1 MPTLS
6 SIRRT
11 LRRLPVIVVVCM
23 GAASCSNKGLPLYSV
38 HGRVLLDGKPMAGAM
53 VILHPVGDVGLNG
66 LKPRALADADGWFKI
81 YTYVV
86 GDGAPA
92 GNYAVTIQPKRPKQ
106 LNTTAKSKGAKRQ
119 AHASERAT
127 NPDATPATKVAKSDK
142 KPKSAVVQKKQKARA
157 REASCPARYRDPA
170 SSGLSVEVKQ
180 ESNELAPFALESSQE

>member
-1 MPTLS
+1 MYP
-6 SIRRT
+6 
-11 LRRLPVIVVVCM
+11 
-23 GAASCSNKGLPLYSV
+23 V

-53 VILHPVGDVGLNG
+53 VILHPAGDVGLNG
-66 LKPRALADADGWFKI
+66 LRPRALADADGWFKI
-81 YTYVV
+81 YTYVI

-92 GNYAVTIQPKRPKQ
+92 GNYAVTIQPKRLKQ
-106 LNTTAKSKGAKRQ
+106 LHTTAKSKGAKRQ

-127 NPDATPATKVAKSDK
+127 NPDATKVAKSDK
-142 KPKSAVVQKKQKARA
+142 KPRSAAVQKKQKARA